1 MTISVFI
8 MFGLP
13 WIDATLVPNDA
24 GMITAIA
31 LLFVVNPLY
40 STAVGM
46 FAGKNIKTSWWFP
59 AITAIF
65 FLVENGYF
73 LKYMNQHFYCIVD
86 AILLLVLFQC
96 SLVHMQRTESANFQF
111 VELNQYP

>member
-1 MTISVFI
+1 MTISAFI

-24 GMITAIA
+24 GMIAAIV

-40 STAVGM
+40 SIAVGM

-73 LKYMNQHFYCIVD
+73 LKIHEPAFLLYCGCYLIIGIVSMF
-86 AILLLVLFQC
+86 I
-96 SLVHMQRTESANFQF
+96 SAYAKNRKR
-111 VELNQYP
+111 

>member
-1 MTISVFI
+1 

-24 GMITAIA
+24 GMIATIV
-31 LLFVVNPLY
+31 LLFVVNSLY
-40 STAVGM
+40 SIAVGM

-65 FLVENGYF
+65 FLVENGHF
-73 LKYMNQHFYCIVD
+73 LKYMNRHFYCIVD